1 MLLAIDAGNT
11 NVVFAVYDG
20 AKRHGLWRASTDQ
33 PRTADDYAVWLTS
46 LMQMRNLEAA
56 TITDAVICSVV
67 PQALYDLRRLCREYF
82 GAEPLI
88 VDRTVNLGIKINM
101 EEPAS
106 AGADRIANAVGVHAN
121 YSGPAIVIDF
131 GTGTTFDI
139 IDENGS
145 YCGGVIAPGISLS
158 LDALHRVSAQLPR
171 IEVARPKNVIGG
183 GTVSAM
189 QSGIYWG
196 YVSLIE
202 GLVRRISD
210 EFGATMKV
218 IATGGLAP
226 LFAGGTD
233 VIEHIDPDLTLL
245 GIVEIWRRNQS
256 TSA

>member
-20 AKRHGLWRASTDQ
+20 EARRGLWRASTDQ

-46 LMQMRNLEAA
+46 LMQMRELVSADV
-56 TITDAVICSVV
+56 TDAVICSVV

-82 GAEPLI
+82 DAEPLI
-88 VDRTVNLGIKINM
+88 VDKNVELGIKIDID
-101 EEPAS
+101 EPAS
-106 AGADRIANAVGVHAN
+106 AGADRIANAVGVHVN
-121 YSGPAIVIDF
+121 YDGPAIVIDF
-131 GTGTTFDI
+131 GTGTTFDV

-145 YCGGVIAPGISLS
+145 YRGGVIAPGINLS
-158 LDALHRVSAQLPR
+158 LDALHLVSAQLPR
-171 IEVARPKNVIGG
+171 IEVARPKHVIGG

-202 GLVRRISD
+202 GLVRRISE
-210 EFGATMKV
+210 EFGAKMKV

-233 VIEHIDPDLTLL
+233 VIEHTDPDLTLL
-245 GIVEIWRRNQS
+245 GIVEIWRRNQPKP
-256 TSA
+256 

>member
-20 AKRHGLWRASTDQ
+20 SQRRGLWRASTDQ

-46 LMQMRNLEAA
+46 LLRMRELDAA
-56 TITDAVICSVV
+56 DISDAVICSVV
-67 PQALYDLRRLCREYF
+67 PRALYDLRRLCREYF
-82 GAEPLI
+82 STEPLI
-88 VDRTVNLGIKINM
+88 VDRHIDLGIKVEI
-101 EEPAS
+101 EEPETV
-106 AGADRIANAVGVHAN
+106 GADRLANAVGVHAN
-121 YSGPAIVIDF
+121 YGGPAIVIDF

-139 IDENGS
+139 IDEYGS
-145 YCGGVIAPGISLS
+145 YRGGVIAPGINLS

-171 IEVARPKNVIGG
+171 IEVARPKRVIGG

-196 YVSLIE
+196 YISLIE

-210 EFGATMKV
+210 EFGADMKV

-233 VIEHIDPDLTLL
+233 VIEHTDPDLTLL
-245 GIVEIWRRNQS
+245 GIVEIWRRNRPAQ
-256 TSA
+256 